1 MARRRTARMRLFDGH
16 IPLVGFLLK
25 QLGPWR
31 ARAAGCD
38 QDDLY
43 QAGLMGLWRATLTWD
58 KKRSSFATAAAHRI
72 KGEMLDCIERAR
84 FGKHRHA
91 RPLIDHAAMLHSNM
105 MRVTDERSRD
115 RDGVEEC

>member
-1 MARRRTARMRLFDGH
+1 MRLFEQH
-16 IPLVGFLLK
+16 LPLVGWVLQ

-31 ARAAGCD
+31 ARAAGCEH
-38 QDDLY
+38 DDLH
-43 QAGLMGLWRATLTWD
+43 QAGLLGLWRATLTWD
-58 KKRSSFATAAAHRI
+58 RKRSSFATAAAHRI

-84 FGKHRHA
+84 FGKNKHA

-105 MRVTDERSRD
+105 TRIVDERSRN